1 MVVLAVLV
9 AISIL
14 TVWRSARSA
23 RAMSA
28 PVSDDKQI
36 AELAPGTIS
45 KIVVQIEQMP
55 AAGTVRATVLD
66 KRTEEIYQR
75 SKVLLHLYYSP
86 KVKIVMGKAADLHV
100 GAVVHVTGMMR
111 DDRSIEVEQF
121 VILTGYVKIE

>member
-1 MVVLAVLV
+1 
-9 AISIL
+9 
-14 TVWRSARSA
+14 
-23 RAMSA
+23 MSA

-66 KRTEEIYQR
+66 KQTEEIYQR

-100 GAVVHVTGMMR
+100 GAVVHVTGRMR